1 MYHAILI
8 TSPPLMTKLI
18 NNYRAHFPN
27 SLKNVIVSYDCIGK
41 HGLVIEK
48 GRNEELQALFYSIQ
62 GGIWDICNLKSMC
75 IDCETER
82 MFQLGGGSV

>member
-1 MYHAILI
+1 MLTGKCKYVMLAAEKIKMAI
-8 TSPPLMTKLI
+8 
-18 NNYRAHFPN
+18 H
-27 SLKNVIVSYDCIGK
+27 
-41 HGLVIEK
+41 VIEK